1 MIPARVLVHE
11 FAVVFS
17 RTIHF
22 ICSFTRLSHV
32 AAYSSN
38 WNVLSIERLGAR
50 CTSNIPCSYPRW
62 EAVSPVSSCSI
73 PMFRADF
80 LHDASK
86 SVQMEPNLPHTGE
99 RLVKGFYSR
108 KAQGLIPL
116 QLFTQFQ
123 LQSQASVCRKMQE
136 DQTCLSSSH
145 EWQQALSVARQRQIL
160 LVATQASRQDVSLA
174 CTPRVW

>member
-22 ICSFTRLSHV
+22 ICSFTRSSHV

-62 EAVSPVSSCSI
+62 EAVSPVSSWSI

-86 SVQMEPNLPHTGE
+86 SVQMEPNLPPG
-99 RLVKGFYSR
+99 S
-108 KAQGLIPL
+108 
-116 QLFTQFQ
+116 
-123 LQSQASVCRKMQE
+123 
-136 DQTCLSSSH
+136 
-145 EWQQALSVARQRQIL
+145 
-160 LVATQASRQDVSLA
+160 SRQQLVIGLNVRRNQPKCSNFWLKVRSRQNLRVSYRSRRGRYQATNGNSSYIFCLKNDIYQTNESA
-174 CTPRVW
+174 HGNGVELSA